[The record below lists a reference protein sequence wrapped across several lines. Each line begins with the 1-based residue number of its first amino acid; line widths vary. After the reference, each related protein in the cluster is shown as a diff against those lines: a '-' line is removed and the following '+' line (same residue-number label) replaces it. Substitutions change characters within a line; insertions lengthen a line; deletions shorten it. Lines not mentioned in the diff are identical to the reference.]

1 MKTLLKNR
9 ILLDFFASLMF
20 FTRIPV
26 NWKFFSNK
34 PPNLTKAAWSFP
46 LIGYIVGIISGFIG
60 ELCININLSIFLSC
74 TIAIAFSV
82 MITGAFHE
90 DGLADM
96 ADGFGAGGS
105 PEKINK
111 IIHDSRLGTY
121 GTTALILGLL
131 IRLGLVIN
139 LVELGYS
146 LLLILSSSIASGK
159 LSIIF
164 TRNYFTVSTFSKS
177 GNIIETVSTK
187 ILIIAS
193 LIWLIP
199 VVYFFPFW
207 GVLIGVFFISGVIFF
222 IGKMSQKK
230 IGGIT
235 GDVLGAIAFISE
247 LVFLLGII
255 IYLRHLY

>member
-9 ILLDFFASLMF
+9 VMLDFFASLMF

-34 PPNLTKAAWSFP
+34 PPNLTSAAWSFP
-46 LIGYIVGIISGFIG
+46 LIGFLIGTISGFIG
-60 ELCININLSIFLSC
+60 DVCIIMNLSIFLSC

-82 MITGAFHE
+82 IITGAFHE
-90 DGLADM
+90 DGLADI
-96 ADGFGAGGS
+96 ADGFGAGGP

-121 GTTALILGLL
+121 GTTALTLGLL
-131 IRLGLVIN
+131 IRLGLAIN

-146 LLLILSSSIASGK
+146 LILILSSSFASGK

-164 TRNYFTVSTFSKS
+164 TRNFFTVSTFSKTGS
-177 GNIIETVSTK
+177 IIETVSTK
-187 ILIIAS
+187 MLAIAS
-193 LIWLIP
+193 IIWLIP
-199 VVYFFPFW
+199 VVYFYPFW
-207 GVLIGVFFISGVIFF
+207 GILLGVFLISGVIIF

-235 GDVLGAIAFISE
+235 GDVLGAIAFTTE

-255 IYLRHLY
+255 IYLRHLH

>member
-9 ILLDFFASLMF
+9 VLLDFFASLMF

-26 NWKFFSNK
+26 NWEFFSNK
-34 PPNLTKAAWSFP
+34 PPNLTSAAWSFP
-46 LIGYIVGIISGFIG
+46 LIGFLIGTISGLICD
-60 ELCININLSIFLSC
+60 LCIIMNLSIFLSC

-82 MITGAFHE
+82 IITGAFHE
-90 DGLADM
+90 DGLADI

-131 IRLGLVIN
+131 IRLGLAIN
-139 LVELGYS
+139 LLELGYS
-146 LLLILSSSIASGK
+146 LILILSSSFASGK

-164 TRNYFTVSTFSKS
+164 TRNYFTVSTFSKTGS
-177 GNIIETVSTK
+177 IIETVSIK
-187 ILIIAS
+187 MLVIAS

-207 GVLIGVFFISGVIFF
+207 GILLGVFLISGVILF

-235 GDVLGAIAFISE
+235 GDVLGAIAFTTE

>member
-9 ILLDFFASLMF
+9 VLVDFFASLMF

-26 NWKFFSNK
+26 NWKFFSEK
-34 PPNLTKAAWSFP
+34 PPNLTSAAWSFP
-46 LIGYIVGIISGFIG
+46 LIGFLIGTISGLIG
-60 ELCININLSIFLSC
+60 DLCIIMNLSIFLSC

-82 MITGAFHE
+82 IITGAFHE
-90 DGLADM
+90 DGLADI

-121 GTTALILGLL
+121 GTAALTLGLL
-131 IRLGLVIN
+131 IRLGLAIN
-139 LVELGYS
+139 MVELGYS
-146 LLLILSSSIASGK
+146 LILILSSGFASGK
-159 LSIIF
+159 ISIIY
-164 TRNYFTVSTFSKS
+164 TRNFFTVSTFSKTGS
-177 GNIIETVSTK
+177 IIEAVPTK
-187 ILIIAS
+187 MLVIAT

-199 VVYFFPFW
+199 MVYYFPFW
-207 GVLIGVFFISGVIFF
+207 AILLGFFLISGVIFL

-235 GDVLGAIAFISE
+235 GDVLGAIAFTSE
-247 LVFLLGII
+247 LVFLLGMI
-255 IYLRHLY
+255 IYLRQLY

>member
-1 MKTLLKNR
+1 MRTILKSR
-9 ILLDFFASLMF
+9 IILDLFVSLMF

-34 PPNLTKAAWSFP
+34 PPNLTNAAWSFP
-46 LIGYIVGIISGFIG
+46 LIGYFIG
-60 ELCININLSIFLSC
+60 IVSGLIGDLCLFMNLSILLSC
-74 TIAIAFSV
+74 TIAIAFSLI
-82 MITGAFHE
+82 ITGAFHE

-121 GTTALILGLL
+121 GTAALTLGLL
-131 IRLGLVIN
+131 IRLGLAISM
-139 LVELGYS
+139 VELGYS
-146 LLLILSSSIASGK
+146 LILILSCGFASGK
-159 LSIIF
+159 ISIIY
-164 TRNYFTVSTFSKS
+164 TRNFFSVSNFSKTGS
-177 GNIIETVSTK
+177 IIEAVSSNM
-187 ILIIAS
+187 LVIAS

-199 VVYFFPFW
+199 MIYFFPLW
-207 GVLIGVFFISGVIFF
+207 AILLGVFLISGVIFL

-235 GDVLGAIAFISE
+235 GDVLGAVAFTSE

-255 IYLRHLY
+255 IYLRQLY

>member
-1 MKTLLKNR
+1 MKIFLKNR
-9 ILLDFFASLMF
+9 VALDFFASLMF

-26 NWKFFSNK
+26 NWKFFSEK
-34 PPNLTKAAWSFP
+34 PPNLTSAAWSFP
-46 LIGYIVGIISGFIG
+46 LIGYLIGTISGLIG
-60 ELCININLSIFLSC
+60 DLCIIMNLSIFLSC

-82 MITGAFHE
+82 IITGAFHE

-121 GTTALILGLL
+121 GTTALTLGLL
-131 IRLGLVIN
+131 IRLGLAIN

-146 LLLILSSSIASGK
+146 LILILSSSIASGK

-164 TRNYFTVSTFSKS
+164 TRNYFTVSTFSKTGS
-177 GNIIETVSTK
+177 IIETVSTK
-187 ILIIAS
+187 MLIIAS

-207 GVLIGVFFISGVIFF
+207 SVLIGVFFISGVIFF
-222 IGKMSQKK
+222 IGKMSEKK

-235 GDVLGAIAFISE
+235 GDVLGAIAITTE

-255 IYLRHLY
+255 IYLRNLY

>member
-1 MKTLLKNR
+1 MKTILKNR
-9 ILLDFFASLMF
+9 VVLDFFASLMF

-34 PPNLTKAAWSFP
+34 PPNLTNAAWSFP
-46 LIGYIVGIISGFIG
+46 LIGYIIGIISGIIG

-105 PEKINK
+105 PKKINK

-164 TRNYFTVSTFSKS
+164 TRNYFTVSTFSKTGS
-177 GNIIETVSTK
+177 IIKTVSNK
-187 ILIIAS
+187 MLVIAS

-207 GVLIGVFFISGVIFF
+207 GVLIGFFLNSGVIFF
-222 IGKMSQKK
+222 IGKMSKKK

-235 GDVLGAIAFISE
+235 GDILGAIAFTTE

-255 IYLRHLY
+255 IYLRHVY

>member
-1 MKTLLKNR
+1 MKTILKNR
-9 ILLDFFASLMF
+9 VVLDFFASLMF

-34 PPNLTKAAWSFP
+34 PPNLTNAAWSFP
-46 LIGYIVGIISGFIG
+46 LIGYIIGIISGFIG

-96 ADGFGAGGS
+96 ADGFGAGGT

-121 GTTALILGLL
+121 GTTALTLGLL
-131 IRLGLVIN
+131 IRLGLAIN

-146 LLLILSSSIASGK
+146 LILILSSSIASGK

-164 TRNYFTVSTFSKS
+164 TRNYFTVSTFSKTGS
-177 GNIIETVSTK
+177 IIETVSTK
-187 ILIIAS
+187 MLLIAFS
-193 LIWLIP
+193 IWLIP
-199 VVYFFPFW
+199 VFCFFPFW
-207 GVLIGVFFISGVIFF
+207 GVLIGFFFISVVIFF

-235 GDVLGAIAFISE
+235 GDVLGAIAFTTE

>member
-1 MKTLLKNR
+1 MKTILKNR
-9 ILLDFFASLMF
+9 VVLDFFASLMF

-34 PPNLTKAAWSFP
+34 PPNLTNAAWSFP
-46 LIGYIVGIISGFIG
+46 LIGYIIGIISGFIG

-90 DGLADM
+90 DGMADM
-96 ADGFGAGGS
+96 AAGFGAGGS

-121 GTTALILGLL
+121 GTTALTLGLL
-131 IRLGLVIN
+131 IRLGLAIN

-146 LLLILSSSIASGK
+146 LILILSSSIASGK

-164 TRNYFTVSTFSKS
+164 TRNYFTVSTFSKTGS
-177 GNIIETVSTK
+177 IIETVSTK
-187 ILIIAS
+187 MLAIAS

-199 VVYFFPFW
+199 VVCFFPFW

-235 GDVLGAIAFISE
+235 GDVLGAIAFTTE
-247 LVFLLGII
+247 LFFLLGII
-255 IYLRHLY
+255 IYLRHIY

>member
-1 MKTLLKNR
+1 MKTILKNR
-9 ILLDFFASLMF
+9 VVLDFFASLMF

-34 PPNLTKAAWSFP
+34 PPNLTNAAWSFP
-46 LIGYIVGIISGFIG
+46 LIGYIIGIISGFIG

-121 GTTALILGLL
+121 GTTALTLGLL
-131 IRLGLVIN
+131 IRLGLAIN

-146 LLLILSSSIASGK
+146 LILILSSSIASGK

-164 TRNYFTVSTFSKS
+164 TRNYFTVSTFSKTGS
-177 GNIIETVSTK
+177 IIETVSTK
-187 ILIIAS
+187 MLVIAS

-199 VVYFFPFW
+199 VIYFFPFW
-207 GVLIGVFFISGVIFF
+207 GVLIGVFLILGVIFF

-235 GDVLGAIAFISE
+235 GDVLGAIAFTTE

>member
-1 MKTLLKNR
+1 
-9 ILLDFFASLMF
+9 
-20 FTRIPV
+20 
-26 NWKFFSNK
+26 
-34 PPNLTKAAWSFP
+34 
-46 LIGYIVGIISGFIG
+46 
-60 ELCININLSIFLSC
+60 
-74 TIAIAFSV
+74 

-105 PEKINK
+105 PKKINK

-164 TRNYFTVSTFSKS
+164 TRNYFTVSTFSKTGS
-177 GNIIETVSTK
+177 IIKTVSNK
-187 ILIIAS
+187 MLLIVS

-207 GVLIGVFFISGVIFF
+207 GVLIGFFLNSGVIFF

-230 IGGIT
+230 NRWYYWRHT
-235 GDVLGAIAFISE
+235 WSNCLYNWISFFAWDNN
-247 LVFLLGII
+247 LFKACILMNTCRL
-255 IYLRHLY
+255 YLIRHAPVKKRWLCPRK

>member
-1 MKTLLKNR
+1 MRTMLKNR
-9 ILLDFFASLMF
+9 IFLDFFAALMF

-34 PPNLTKAAWSFP
+34 PPDLTSAAWSFP
-46 LIGYIVGIISGFIG
+46 LIGFIIGIISGFIG
-60 ELCININLSIFLSC
+60 DLCININLSIFLSC

-82 MITGAFHE
+82 IITGAFHE
-90 DGLADM
+90 DGLADI

-121 GTTALILGLL
+121 GTAALTLGLL

-139 LVELGYS
+139 MVELGYS
-146 LLLILSSSIASGK
+146 LILILSSGFASGK
-159 LSIIF
+159 ISIIY
-164 TRNYFTVSTFSKS
+164 TRNFFTVSTFSKTGS
-177 GNIIETVSTK
+177 IIEAVPTK
-187 ILIIAS
+187 MLVIAT

-199 VVYFFPFW
+199 MVYYFPFW
-207 GVLIGVFFISGVIFF
+207 AILLGFFSISGVIFL

-235 GDVLGAIAFISE
+235 GDVLGAIAFITE

-255 IYLRHLY
+255 IYLRQLY

>member
-9 ILLDFFASLMF
+9 VLYDFFASLMF

-34 PPNLTKAAWSFP
+34 PPNLTRAAWSFP
-46 LIGYIVGIISGFIG
+46 LIGFIIGIISGFIG
-60 ELCININLSIFLSC
+60 DLCINIKLSIFLSC

-82 MITGAFHE
+82 IITGAFHE

-121 GTTALILGLL
+121 GTAALILGLL
-131 IRLGLVIN
+131 IRLGLAIN

-146 LLLILSSSIASGK
+146 LMLILSSSFASGK

-164 TRNYFTVSTFSKS
+164 TRNFFTVSTFSKTGS
-177 GNIIETVSTK
+177 IIEAVSNK
-187 ILIIAS
+187 ILLIAS

-207 GVLIGVFFISGVIFF
+207 GVLIGIFFISGVIFF

-247 LVFLLGII
+247 LAFLLGII